1 MEKEM
6 IELYWRNLKEDKEL
20 KNDLK
25 KAMKNI
31 PIEYI
36 EEDMRELFKFI
47 MDIKD

>member
-6 IELYWRNLKEDKEL
+6 IELYWRNLKEDKEF
-20 KNDLK
+20 DLK